1 MKGSKPI
8 TRLKSNL
15 TLLPSSN
22 HDENEKPRPLFTSPN
37 FVDLENSVVMEQ
49 ILNILPRNDL
59 NEVSGD
65 KYENFV
71 ILPGLESMKA
81 VRKALHNASESY
93 AELKG
98 CDPEL
103 PELLDPPSEEQLKK
117 YLTYE
122 GE

>member
-93 AELKG
+93 AELKLSTIKFIFSG
-98 CDPEL
+98 
-103 PELLDPPSEEQLKK
+103 
-117 YLTYE
+117 
-122 GE
+122 